1 MPPSLPLLLLW
12 VSLWLLPVAAWPDE
26 PCPPEPS
33 AGAVAT
39 LVERI
44 AEWDDAYYRRGEA
57 LVSDAIY
64 DQARA
69 RLVRWQRCFP
79 GRVAEPPRPSHP
91 GGEAVHPV
99 PQAGLIKLPDE
110 AAVERWLSRRDDVW
124 IQPKVDGV
132 AVTLVYRRGELVRA
146 ISRGDGR
153 RGQSWTERVKQ
164 LPGVP
169 QRLAEAGDAILQ
181 GELYLRLEEH
191 VQAVSGDAGARAG
204 VSGLMARESLE
215 ADAAARIG
223 LFVWD
228 WPDGPPAM
236 EARLEGLVRLGFA
249 EARTHSLPVADMAE
263 VKRFRE
269 RLLHSP
275 RPFATDGVVLR
286 QSSRPPGE
294 VWQAEPPAWAVAW
307 KHPAREALAE
317 VRGVRFQ
324 VGRTGQITPLLELH
338 PVALEGRTVR
348 RVALGSLARW
358 QERDIRPGD
367 QVVIALAGLTIPRL
381 QEVAWRAEERV
392 AVPAPD
398 PDDYHALSCL
408 RLVAGCEGQFIARLT
423 WLSGPRG
430 LALPGVGPGTW
441 RVLVEAGLV
450 SGLLDWVALEP
461 EALSRAHGI
470 GPVRAQRLAEAFA
483 EAAQAPFGQWLAALG
498 VPPGAEAALPSSWA
512 ELAAIT
518 AEEWQRERG
527 IGPERAAALVAF
539 FAHPEMARLAERL
552 ARTGVEGFAVR

>member
-1 MPPSLPLLLLW
+1 MSRVRIQVRRPGQISPLMEL
-12 VSLWLLPVAAWPDE
+12 
-26 PCPPEPS
+26 
-33 AGAVAT
+33 
-39 LVERI
+39 R
-44 AEWDDAYYRRGEA
+44 
-57 LVSDAIY
+57 
-64 DQARA
+64 
-69 RLVRWQRCFP
+69 
-79 GRVAEPPRPSHP
+79 RVA
-91 GGEAVHPV
+91 
-99 PQAGLIKLPDE
+99 
-110 AAVERWLSRRDDVW
+110 
-124 IQPKVDGV
+124 
-132 AVTLVYRRGELVRA
+132 
-146 ISRGDGR
+146 
-153 RGQSWTERVKQ
+153 
-164 LPGVP
+164 
-169 QRLAEAGDAILQ
+169 
-181 GELYLRLEEH
+181 
-191 VQAVSGDAGARAG
+191 
-204 VSGLMARESLE
+204 
-215 ADAAARIG
+215 
-223 LFVWD
+223 
-228 WPDGPPAM
+228 
-236 EARLEGLVRLGFA
+236 LEGRI
-249 EARTHSLPVADMAE
+249 
-263 VKRFRE
+263 
-269 RLLHSP
+269 
-275 RPFATDGVVLR
+275 
-286 QSSRPPGE
+286 
-294 VWQAEPPAWAVAW
+294 VWRVAW
-307 KHPAREALAE
+307 KHPGREALAE

-338 PVALEGRTVR
+338 PVVLKGRTVR

-461 EALSRAHGI
+461 ETLSRAHGI

-498 VPPGAEAALPSSWA
+498 VPPGAEAVLPSSWA
-512 ELAAIT
+512 ELAATT